1 MDIGKE
7 IGPFRFEEVGSPSE
21 APVQEPSPETPSTT
35 PEVPVEAPAEPVGV

>member
-7 IGPFRFEEVGSPSE
+7 IGPFRFEEVGNPAQ
-21 APVQEPSPETPSTT
+21 APVHEPAPEIPSTA